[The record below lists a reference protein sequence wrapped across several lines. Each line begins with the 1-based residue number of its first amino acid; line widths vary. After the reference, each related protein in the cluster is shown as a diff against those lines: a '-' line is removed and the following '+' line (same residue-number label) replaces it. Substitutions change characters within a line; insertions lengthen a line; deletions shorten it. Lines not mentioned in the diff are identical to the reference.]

1 MKLLVFGVK
10 TKSFMHKNKN
20 KKFHKVGLQVS
31 TKETSGS
38 TH

>member
-10 TKSFMHKNKN
+10 TKSFMHKN